1 MFMYESKFVKIDL
14 KAGLLSRDSAEDY
27 NKIIENYLK
36 ENWKFIQIFAP
47 STGRYEFL
55 PYFELIFERKIKNFN

>member
-47 STGRYEFL
+47 STGRYEL
-55 PYFELIFERKIKNFN
+55 LHYFELIFERKIKNFN